1 MNTASK
7 QSLQEEIMDFS
18 KAEKILD
25 EYKNVDGSL
34 IPILQKVQAGYGY
47 LPEQILNVV
56 SERLNMSVTE
66 IVGVST
72 FYAQFHLKPRGKHII
87 KVCCG
92 TACHVKN
99 AKNLSARVI
108 ANFKIKKNET
118 TEDRMFTFEEVSC
131 LGACGIAPVVV
142 IDTDV
147 HGELSP
153 DKLDDILG
161 KYKKPETQAT
171 GDK

>member
-1 MNTASK
+1 MGKKSIQSK
-7 QSLQEEIMDFS
+7 QSETLDFS

-25 EYKNVDGSL
+25 EYKDVDGAL
-34 IPILQKVQAGYGY
+34 IPILQNVQAEYGY

-99 AKNLSARVI
+99 AKNLSARVTE
-108 ANFKIKKNET
+108 NFKIKKNET
-118 TEDRMFTFEEVSC
+118 TEDRLFTFEEVSC

-147 HGELSP
+147 HGEISP
-153 DKLDDILG
+153 DKLDDILN
-161 KYKKPETQAT
+161 KYKQP
-171 GDK
+171 